1 MQYKKQITQYFSKWR
16 KCWVDFTD
24 HFGNKR
30 TPNEQEI
37 KELIKYKYKL
47 RYYAPRRH
55 EK

>member
-1 MQYKKQITQYFSKWR
+1 MEIECKQITQYFSKWR

-24 HFGNKR
+24 FFGNKR

-47 RYYAPRRH
+47 R
-55 EK
+55 